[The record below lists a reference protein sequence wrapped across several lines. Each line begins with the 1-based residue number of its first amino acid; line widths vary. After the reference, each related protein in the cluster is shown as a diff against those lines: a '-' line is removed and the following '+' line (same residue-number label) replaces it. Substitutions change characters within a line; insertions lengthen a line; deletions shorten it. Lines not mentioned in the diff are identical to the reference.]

1 MLKRILI
8 AILALGLAPATLA
21 GEWTERYFGVGSAE
35 DRSQAC
41 GLARNH
47 AQGNSFKACI
57 DRRGK
62 RGDAAYTDCICTS
75 AGESTHVCNVNLKV
89 LCDGP
94 SAGSDPGSLQ
104 EGGLRDR
111 AGRHRDGIRRASF
124 GRPGPE
130 VRQAH

>member
-1 MLKRILI
+1 MPKRTLI
-8 AILALGLAPATLA
+8 AALALTLAPPASA
-21 GEWTERYFGVGSAE
+21 GEWTERYFGVGSAD
-35 DRSQAC
+35 DRGEAC

-47 AQGNSFKACI
+47 AEGNSSKACI

-75 AGESTHVCNVNLKV
+75 AGESTQICNVNLRV

-104 EGGLRDR
+104 EGGRRDR
-111 AGRHRDGIRRASF
+111 AGRRDKSARRANS
-124 GRPGPE
+124 GRPGPD
-130 VRQAH
+130 VRTAH

>member
-1 MLKRILI
+1 MLKRTLI
-8 AILALGLAPATLA
+8 ATLALSLAPAALA
-21 GEWTERYFGVGSAE
+21 GEWTERYFGVGSAG
-35 DRSQAC
+35 DRSEAC

-47 AQGNSFKACI
+47 AQGNSFQACI

-75 AGESTHVCNVNLKV
+75 AGESTQVCNVNLKV

-111 AGRHRDGIRRASF
+111 VGRHRDGIRRANS